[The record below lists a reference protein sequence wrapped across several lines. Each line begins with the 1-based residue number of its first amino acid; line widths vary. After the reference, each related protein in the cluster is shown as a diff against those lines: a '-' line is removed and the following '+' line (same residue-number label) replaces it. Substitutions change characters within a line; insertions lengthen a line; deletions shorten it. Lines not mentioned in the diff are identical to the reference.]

1 MSIYTILDKLKT
13 IFNLKNI
20 FFYLSQGISNK
31 VSIRKISYET
41 SVYVSLKV
49 FDIFFYIIVIKM
61 EYLYS

>member
-31 VSIRKISYET
+31 VSIREISYEI